1 MPIIKDGQ
9 FVEDSWVTL
18 EEGTVV
24 PGEGDVIIPL
34 EVVVAEG
41 AMLEG
46 RAGKTALLISN
57 DVDVEDHAEL
67 IAKADMIVLLLP
79 AFTDGRAYSQAMV
92 LIEELGYKNELRIK
106 GDVLVDQ
113 ALHMVRCG
121 FDSFDSDHEIDL
133 EVWNRSLHKMSTTY
147 QRTYEGDL
155 QVRS

>member
-1 MPIIKDGQ
+1 MPIIKNGQ
-9 FVEDSWVTL
+9 FVEDGWVTL
-18 EEGTVV
+18 EEGAAV
-24 PGEGDVIIPL
+24 PVEGDVIIPL
-34 EVVVAEG
+34 EVALADVTA
-41 AMLEG
+41 LDG
-46 RAGKTALLISN
+46 RTGKTALLISN

-67 IAKADMIVLLLP
+67 IAKADMVVLMLP

-92 LIEELGYKNELRIK
+92 LIEELDYKNELRIK

-121 FDSFDSDHEIDL
+121 FDSFDSNHEIDL
-133 EVWNRSLHKMSTTY
+133 EVWNKALHKMSTTY